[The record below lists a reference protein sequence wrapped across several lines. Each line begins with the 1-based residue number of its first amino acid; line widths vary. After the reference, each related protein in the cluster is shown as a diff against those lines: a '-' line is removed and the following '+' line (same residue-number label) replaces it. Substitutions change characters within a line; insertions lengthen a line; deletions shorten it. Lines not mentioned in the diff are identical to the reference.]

1 MWNCKVTK
9 WQEQIVRQLIKAGAL
24 GVRQATLYQGMD
36 QVTYLHEVVQFLES
50 LRAEHAVQRFRTDKG
65 YVWRVTALIHDVV

>member
-1 MWNCKVTK
+1 MTK

-24 GVRQATLYQGMD
+24 GVKQSVLFRDMD
-36 QVTYLHEVVQFLES
+36 QVTYAYEFSQFLES

-65 YVWRVTALIHDVV
+65 YIWRATVLIHDVV